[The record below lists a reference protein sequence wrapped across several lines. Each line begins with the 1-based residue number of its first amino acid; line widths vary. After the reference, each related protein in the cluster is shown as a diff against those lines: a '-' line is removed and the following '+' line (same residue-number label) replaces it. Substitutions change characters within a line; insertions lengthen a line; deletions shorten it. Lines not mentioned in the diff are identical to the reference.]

1 MEKKKKKKKL
11 SGKKENKDANEK
23 IKSDKIRAAT
33 ELEYNFKGWISQE
46 KSVRLKGNPYH
57 FSGRM
62 GSNEQCQLVELV
74 VTQSTLF
81 TGK

>member
-1 MEKKKKKKKL
+1 MGKKKQ
-11 SGKKENKDANEK
+11 SGKKEKKDAKEK
-23 IKSDKIRAAT
+23 MKSDKIRVAT
-33 ELEYNFKGWISQE
+33 ELEYNFKGWVSQE
-46 KSVRLKGNPYH
+46 KSVHRKGSPCH

-62 GSNEQCQLVELV
+62 GSNEKCQLVELV

>member
-1 MEKKKKKKKL
+1 MGKKQ
-11 SGKKENKDANEK
+11 SGKKEKKDAKEK
-23 IKSDKIRAAT
+23 IKSDKISVAT
-33 ELEYNFKGWISQE
+33 ELEYDFKGWVSQE
-46 KSVRLKGNPYH
+46 KSVRLKGSPRH

-62 GSNEQCQLVELV
+62 GSDEKCQLVELA